1 MVTITHVD
9 TSTGVL
15 SDIQSIARTVKSISP
30 ETLVVVDGVCSL
42 GSEEIRF
49 DDWNLDIV
57 ISGSQKGLGVPP
69 GLSVVIAS
77 LHALEIFKTRKT
89 PIVAYYSNWNKWL
102 PIMQAY
108 ESRKP
113 AYFATPAVQLIYALH
128 ASLKA
133 ITRQPMEIRF
143 DQHRKVA
150 AQFRQNIRQLGLK
163 TVAQDEACSANGMT
177 AIWLPEGIEIP
188 QLVPALA
195 SQGVQIAGGILV
207 GLAGKYFRI
216 G

>member
-1 MVTITHVD
+1 MNFPIKHVIFILV
-9 TSTGVL
+9 STGVL

-102 PIMQAY
+102 PSKWIF
-108 ESRKP
+108 SL
-113 AYFATPAVQLIYALH
+113 VCWLLI
-128 ASLKA
+128 SLKKLCKL
-133 ITRQPMEIRF
+133 TN
-143 DQHRKVA
+143 HV
-150 AQFRQNIRQLGLK
+150 N
-163 TVAQDEACSANGMT
+163 
-177 AIWLPEGIEIP
+177 LPISLLL
-188 QLVPALA
+188 Q
-195 SQGVQIAGGILV
+195 SN
-207 GLAGKYFRI
+207 
-216 G
+216 